1 MHEECQLVSITLVCA
16 LHEYN
21 NIQYRAVATGSFNFS
36 QGVKLSLCCQN
47 YVEPLIDL
55 NQKRY

>member
-47 YVEPLIDL
+47 YVEPLI
-55 NQKRY
+55 